1 MLRRI
6 FKILIRALRIGF
18 FGDKK
23 MPSVPLGRENMQN
36 CELLLNRSEML
47 SKLKKGG
54 KVAEIGVAQGD
65 FSELIIK
72 ITEPGSLH
80 LIDVWNSRTYNESL
94 FKEVTARF
102 RELIDEGRILIH
114 RKLSIDASGDFEDDY
129 FDWIYIDTT
138 HSYDTTR
145 EELARYAPKV
155 KYDGIIAGHDYTMG
169 NWNSLNRCGVIE
181 AVHEFCVKHGWE
193 LVYLTVEPSE
203 NQNFAIRRIK
213 K

>member
-1 MLRRI
+1 MSRKIL
-6 FKILIRALRIGF
+6 KILIRAFRIAF
-18 FGDKK
+18 FGEEQ
-23 MPSVPLGRENMQN
+23 MPILPLSREHMQN
-36 CELLLNRSEML
+36 CKLLLNRSEML

-72 ITEPGSLH
+72 ITEPGSLY

-94 FKEVTARF
+94 FKEVTDRF
-102 RELIDEGRILIH
+102 RELIDEGRIQIH
-114 RKLSIDASGDFEDDY
+114 KKLSIDAAGDFEDDY

-145 EELARYAPKV
+145 EELVRYASKV
-155 KYDGIIAGHDYTMG
+155 KCDGIIAGHDYTTG
-169 NWNSLNRCGVIE
+169 NWNSLNRYGVIE

-203 NQNFAIRRIK
+203 KQSFAIRRIQK
-213 K
+213 

>member
-18 FGDKK
+18 FGKKK
-23 MPSVPLGRENMQN
+23 MSSVPLGREHMQN

-54 KVAEIGVAQGD
+54 KIAEIGVAQGD
-65 FSELIIK
+65 FSELILK
-72 ITEPGSLH
+72 TTAPDSLH
-80 LIDVWNSRTYNESL
+80 LIDVWNSRIYSADLLKKVTSR
-94 FKEVTARF
+94 FKG
-102 RELIDEGRILIH
+102 LIDEGRILIH

-155 KYDGIIAGHDYTMG
+155 KLDGVIAGHDYTTG
-169 NWNSLNRCGVIE
+169 NWDSLIRYGVIE
-181 AVHEFCVKHGWE
+181 AVHEFCVKYGWE
-193 LVYLTVEPSE
+193 LVYLTLDPVEKQS
-203 NQNFAIRRIK
+203 FAIRRIQK
-213 K
+213 

>member
-18 FGDKK
+18 FGEKK
-23 MPSVPLGRENMQN
+23 MPSVPLGREHMQN

-114 RKLSIDASGDFEDDY
+114 RKLSIDASEDFEDDY

-155 KYDGIIAGHDYTMG
+155 KYDGIIAGHDYTTG
-169 NWNSLNRCGVIE
+169 NWDSLIRYGVIE
-181 AVHEFCVKHGWE
+181 AVHEFCVKYGWE
-193 LVYLTVEPSE
+193 LVYLTVEPTE
-203 NQNFAIRRIK
+203 NQSFAIRRIG
-213 K
+213 

>member
-6 FKILIRALRIGF
+6 FKILTRALRIGF
-18 FGDKK
+18 FGEKK
-23 MPSVPLGRENMQN
+23 MPSVPLSREHMKN

-65 FSELIIK
+65 FSELILK
-72 ITEPGSLH
+72 ITEPDSLH
-80 LIDVWNSRTYNESL
+80 LIDVWNSRTYNEGL
-94 FKEVTARF
+94 FKKVTSRF
-102 RELIDEGRILIH
+102 RELIDKGRIRIH

-145 EELARYAPKV
+145 EELARYASKV
-155 KYDGIIAGHDYTMG
+155 KSDGIIAGHDYTMG
-169 NWNSLNRCGVIE
+169 NWNSLNRYGVIE
-181 AVHEFCVKHGWE
+181 AVHEFCVKYGWE
-193 LVYLTVEPSE
+193 LAYLTVEPAE
-203 NQNFAIRRIK
+203 NQSFAIRRIQK
-213 K
+213 

>member
-6 FKILIRALRIGF
+6 FKILIRALGIGF
-18 FGDKK
+18 FDEKK
-23 MPSVPLGRENMQN
+23 MPSVPLGREHMQN

-145 EELARYAPKV
+145 EELA
-155 KYDGIIAGHDYTMG
+155 
-169 NWNSLNRCGVIE
+169 SLNSQRE
-181 AVHEFCVKHGWE
+181 
-193 LVYLTVEPSE
+193 
-203 NQNFAIRRIK
+203 
-213 K
+213 